1 MTHICWC
8 DTHETL
14 TYLWI
19 VHCQH
24 FILAT
29 GLHRPWL
36 DFSTPPKNRPSASVW
51 TQKDW
56 RSNPNC
62 WLHKIQQMLSHCLF
76 SFLWLL
82 HFFFCCWASL
92 IFTFHLTF
100 CRPNPPLTQSAHN
113 PPTDSDKGGG
123 RKTVP
128 PMGTSSDDRHNTK
141 TGLRSAESDKTPET
155 VVYAAASSHPTGDLF
170 P

>member
-19 VHCQH
+19 VQCQH

-82 HFFFCCWASL
+82 HFFFAVEPHWSSPSILPSVALTPHSL
-92 IFTFHLTF
+92 RALTIH
-100 CRPNPPLTQSAHN
+100 PLTLIREGAEKQSR
-113 PPTDSDKGGG
+113 PWELPQTTGTTQRLDSDQL
-123 RKTVP
+123 RV
-128 PMGTSSDDRHNTK
+128 TK
-141 TGLRSAESDKTPET
+141 LQR
-155 VVYAAASSHPTGDLF
+155 L
-170 P
+170 